1 MITNENCTKIF
12 YLHAANKA
20 EKQHWIE
27 ALERSKV
34 QDIEI
39 EDSVEEQKDETK
51 NDEFES
57 SDNDL
62 KMASIQA
69 CIACAL

>member
-1 MITNENCTKIF
+1 MITNENCTRIF
-12 YLHAANKA
+12 YLHAANKV

-27 ALERSKV
+27 ALERSKT

-39 EDSVEEQKDETK
+39 EDSVEERNDETK
-51 NDEFES
+51 DDEFES

-69 CIACAL
+69 CISGML